1 MRWKGVF
8 KLSYK
13 SMLCRCWDD
22 GSLIQRFLSSLFGER
37 QTKVQ
42 LTLAQDRSRLLFQ
55 MEQWDWRGKMHN
67 GHGVAKCHDA
77 LSLKVVTPHRNSVK
91 RDTRFILSPSESLHA
106 TVGLHSQS
114 SFLVFPRLER

>member
-1 MRWKGVF
+1 
-8 KLSYK
+8 
-13 SMLCRCWDD
+13 MLCRSCDH
-22 GSLIQRFLSSLFGER
+22 GSLIQRFHSSRFGER

-77 LSLKVVTPHRNSVK
+77 VTQGCHPSPKLRRESNPLHIWFVRITTCNGRTVLMIL
-91 RDTRFILSPSESLHA
+91 RFRC
-106 TVGLHSQS
+106 V
-114 SFLVFPRLER
+114 LV